1 VRTCWG
7 LPHLDPDPVG
17 YHAIVLSLAAKLGRP
32 IDVHTDETLDPA
44 VQHLSHLAGLVAE
57 TGVSH
62 GVTAS
67 H

>member
-1 VRTCWG
+1 
-7 LPHLDPDPVG
+7 
-17 YHAIVLSLAAKLGRP
+17 VLSLAAKLGRP